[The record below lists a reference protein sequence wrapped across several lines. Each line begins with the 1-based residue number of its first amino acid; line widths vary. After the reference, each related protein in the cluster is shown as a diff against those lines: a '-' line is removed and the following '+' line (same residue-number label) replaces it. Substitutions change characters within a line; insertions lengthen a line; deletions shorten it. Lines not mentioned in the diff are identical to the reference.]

1 MQGQSMEVNEP
12 GTDPHTSGKTRKGGF
27 RAAMFVFA
35 MSGMENVGFIA
46 NMVSF
51 VLYFMYVM
59 HFDLA
64 GSSTTLTNFVGATF
78 LLPIVGGFISD
89 TYMTRLNTA
98 LLFGFFEIAGYILLA
113 VQAHKSSLHP
123 CPTCRL
129 EGRNALLFHATL
141 CLLAIGFGGTRGSF
155 PALGAD
161 QFDKK
166 NPKQKHQITTYFNF
180 MLLSVTLGATVGV
193 TVIVWVSTEKKQ
205 WSLAFLISMLLALL
219 GYAFLAAGK
228 PFYLVRVPGDGPLL
242 KLIQVVVVA
251 FKNRKLTV
259 PQNSD
264 DLYEINEKVDEHV
277 EEKLPHSSQ
286 LRFLDKAAVLPE
298 NTGAEPWKVCT
309 VTQVEE
315 LKIIIRMLPIL
326 ASTILMNTCLA
337 QLQTFSVQQGNIM
350 DLHLGS
356 FEVPAASIPVIPVVF
371 MSILIPIYNF
381 VFIPFAR
388 GITGHPSG
396 ITHLQRVGVGLVL
409 SAVSMAIAAAVELKR
424 RNAAVQDGKLIS
436 LFWLS
441 FQYGIF
447 GVADMFTLVGLLEFF
462 YSEAPA
468 GMRSLSTS
476 LSFLSLSFGY
486 FLSSIFVQAINGI
499 TGRLTQSRQGWLHG
513 LDLNA
518 NRLELFYSF
527 LAVLSCLNFGVYLMC
542 AKWYKYRAEGSA
554 AATVEDAESTDAPAE
569 RSLNGLV
576 SPDKLTDG

>member
-1 MQGQSMEVNEP
+1 MSLVGRRNHPGRFRGDDHIDREPPQGQSMEVNEA

-35 MSGMENVGFIA
+35 MSGVENVGFIA
-46 NMVSF
+46 NMVSL

-78 LLPIVGGFISD
+78 LLTIVGGFISD

-113 VQAHKSSLHP
+113 VQAYKSSLRP

-166 NPKQKHQITTYFNF
+166 NPKQKYQITTYFNF

-219 GYAFLAAGK
+219 GFAFLAAGK
-228 PFYLVRVPGDGPLL
+228 PFYLVRVPGDSPLL

-251 FKNRKLTV
+251 FKNRKLAV

-286 LRFLDKAAVLPE
+286 LR
-298 NTGAEPWKVCT
+298 
-309 VTQVEE
+309 
-315 LKIIIRMLPIL
+315 
-326 ASTILMNTCLA
+326 
-337 QLQTFSVQQGNIM
+337 
-350 DLHLGS
+350 
-356 FEVPAASIPVIPVVF
+356 
-371 MSILIPIYNF
+371 
-381 VFIPFAR
+381 
-388 GITGHPSG
+388 
-396 ITHLQRVGVGLVL
+396 
-409 SAVSMAIAAAVELKR
+409 
-424 RNAAVQDGKLIS
+424 
-436 LFWLS
+436 
-441 FQYGIF
+441 
-447 GVADMFTLVGLLEFF
+447 
-462 YSEAPA
+462 
-468 GMRSLSTS
+468 
-476 LSFLSLSFGY
+476 
-486 FLSSIFVQAINGI
+486 
-499 TGRLTQSRQGWLHG
+499 
-513 LDLNA
+513 
-518 NRLELFYSF
+518 
-527 LAVLSCLNFGVYLMC
+527 
-542 AKWYKYRAEGSA
+542 
-554 AATVEDAESTDAPAE
+554 
-569 RSLNGLV
+569 
-576 SPDKLTDG
+576 